1 MDIRKVLIIG
11 CGTMGYQI
19 ALQFAMHGFEVNLYD
34 IKEDALK
41 SAMANIENLLDSLIE
56 NGYCKLPKDNV
67 MELITPTTDKAEAA
81 KGVDLINES
90 ILEDP
95 VIKGRVFKEFN
106 DLCPPH
112 TIFTTNTSSLVAS
125 QIADYTGRPEK
136 FLCYH
141 FGNPVWLENLADIM
155 PHQGT
160 DPKVVEAVCELSRKI
175 RQIPLKIMKEQS
187 GYLTNV
193 IMWAYVKAASDLLLN
208 GVASHQDIDR
218 ACMVAKIGHTP
229 PFALLDLM
237 SLDTSYYVLKKFAE
251 NGNEGA
257 GIFAD
262 YLNKNYVSKG
272 KLGKKSGEGFY
283 KYPNPEFE
291 QEGFI

>member
-1 MDIRKVLIIG
+1 MDIKKILIIG

-19 ALQFAMHGFEVNLYD
+19 ALQFAMHGFGVNLYD

-41 SAMANIENLLDSLIE
+41 DAMKNIESMLDSLIE
-56 NGYCKLPKDNV
+56 SGYCKLPKDKV
-67 MELITPTTDKAEAA
+67 MGLITPTTDKAVAA
-81 KGVDLINES
+81 KDVDLINES

-95 VIKGRVFKEFN
+95 VIKGKVFSEFN
-106 DLCPPH
+106 ALCPPH
-112 TIFTTNTSSLVAS
+112 TIFTTNTSSLIAS
-125 QIADYTGRPEK
+125 EIAGYTGRPEK

-141 FGNPVWLENLADIM
+141 FGNPVWLENLADVM
-155 PHQGT
+155 PHKDT
-160 DPKVVEAVCELSRKI
+160 DPEVVETVCELSRKI
-175 RQIPLKIMKEQS
+175 RQVPLKIMKEQS
-187 GYLTNV
+187 GYLTNC

-218 ACMVAKIGHTP
+218 ACMVAKVGHVP

-251 NGNEGA
+251 KGNEGA

-262 YLNKNYVSKG
+262 YLYENYVNKG